1 MFCFGCL
8 VVGLGIVV
16 DGVHAVDCFG
26 KWRMEGVWSEQLM
39 LTLGFLPGLFKE
51 DENDEEPKVEG
62 TAVAVEAMFLYF
74 GKVV

>member
-1 MFCFGCL
+1 
-8 VVGLGIVV
+8 
-16 DGVHAVDCFG
+16 
-26 KWRMEGVWSEQLM
+26 MEGVWSEQLM